1 MKGFIAVV
9 TALATLGFAQS
20 ALAQPGQFAVCPK
33 YDGKFE
39 VGRGWEGSPAAGI
52 TVSSANDGSIVVQV
66 ADGYTLVRLCYKT
79 GVGGGGATSL
89 DVPIAGPA
97 TFTISRTAVG
107 GGLSHVTFDTE
118 KVQQPADV
126 CPNLDGVQTSMPQG
140 LIKDAYGRCVPVEQ
154 PPPPIDVCPNIAGIQ
169 LTVPAGMIRLSS
181 GACSVQQHEAPPAV
195 TDVCPNIEGH
205 QTTVPAVLV
214 KDASGNCVAP
224 TVTVAATPV
233 VQGSPVAAPALPSVV
248 TPKAAPKAK
257 KKAKQK
263 AKRKLKKK
271 KLKRKVKRAVK
282 SRRAAR
288 PPRVLPFTP

>member
-9 TALATLGFAQS
+9 IALATLGLAQS

-52 TVSSANDGSIVVQV
+52 TVSEANDVRIVVHV
-66 ADGYTLVRLCYKT
+66 AEGYTLVRLCYKT
-79 GVGGGGATSL
+79 GVGGGGATSAE
-89 DVPIAGPA
+89 VPIAGPA
-97 TFTISRTAVG
+97 AFTISRTAVG

-118 KVQQPADV
+118 RVQQPVDV
-126 CPNLDGVQTSMPQG
+126 CPNLDGLQTSVPQG
-140 LIKDAYGRCVPVEQ
+140 LIKDAHGRCVPVEQ
-154 PPPPIDVCPNIAGIQ
+154 SPPPTDVCPNIAGIQ
-169 LTVPAGMIRLSS
+169 LTVPAGMIKHSS
-181 GACSVQQHEAPPAV
+181 GACSVQQHEAPPTV

-205 QTTVPAVLV
+205 QTTVPSVLV
-214 KDASGNCVAP
+214 KDANGNCVAP

-233 VQGSPVAAPALPSVV
+233 VQGSAVVAPALPSVV
-248 TPKAAPKAK
+248 TPKAAP
-257 KKAKQK
+257 KAKQK